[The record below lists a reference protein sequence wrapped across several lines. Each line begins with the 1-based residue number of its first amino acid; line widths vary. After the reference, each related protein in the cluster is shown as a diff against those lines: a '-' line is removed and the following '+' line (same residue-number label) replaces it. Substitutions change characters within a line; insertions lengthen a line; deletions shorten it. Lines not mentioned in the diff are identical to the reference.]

1 MCTLFNNLLRYFH
14 TQASNTLR
22 KLKEEATRVGSTFQ
36 VSVNNR
42 SVLDYIHH
50 LEIQMRR
57 SSSDKHIAEMSSFI
71 NLIHE
76 LKVWKY
82 LPLPETYDEYLAKL
96 PIQYHPKYAMK
107 HDAIGDFVRRLLSD
121 SGIHCIIINVD
132 TCTRYVMLR
141 GKCGDTDMVTK
152 FRNLDQI
159 LSRRGVDNN
168 NDAAIGHISRV
179 LPLLT
184 TARDRAVGLCCLSLI
199 FSGTQLRHMFG
210 LHEDVISSTKEKVL
224 KFTEEKD
231 QTEIMCLQQG
241 QDNITMTIKTLESR
255 ISEKENSLSKKRD
268 RLHEVEVENQEQDL
282 KNIKERLHKL
292 RTKPNLVKRF
302 AARQVQKWK
311 KTLFTQSGKG

>member
-42 SVLDYIHH
+42 SVLDCLHH

-107 HDAIGDFVRRLLSD
+107 HDAIRDFVRRLLSD
-121 SGIHCIIINVD
+121 SGIPCIIINVD
-132 TCTRYVMLR
+132 TCTRYVMLW
-141 GKCGDTDMVTK
+141 GEM
-152 FRNLDQI
+152 
-159 LSRRGVDNN
+159 
-168 NDAAIGHISRV
+168 
-179 LPLLT
+179 
-184 TARDRAVGLCCLSLI
+184 
-199 FSGTQLRHMFG
+199 
-210 LHEDVISSTKEKVL
+210 
-224 KFTEEKD
+224 
-231 QTEIMCLQQG
+231 
-241 QDNITMTIKTLESR
+241 
-255 ISEKENSLSKKRD
+255 
-268 RLHEVEVENQEQDL
+268 
-282 KNIKERLHKL
+282 
-292 RTKPNLVKRF
+292 
-302 AARQVQKWK
+302 W
-311 KTLFTQSGKG
+311 